1 MKKILILLGIV
12 LMMTACTGTLPGRF
26 TRLADKVEAKGKEMS
41 KEQWDKCNEK
51 FEALIQEYSD
61 NYDSF
66 DRDQKKEINKAIA
79 RYGKAALMSGVSG
92 AADAVSDILEE
103 VPGALNDV
111 LEGVGGILEG
121 LGF

>member
-1 MKKILILLGIV
+1 MKKILILLGLI
-12 LMMTACTGTLPGRF
+12 LLMTACTGTLPGRF
-26 TRLADKVEAKGKEMS
+26 TRLADKVEAKGKDMS

-51 FEALIQEYSD
+51 FEALIEEYSD

-66 DRDQKKEINKAIA
+66 DRDQKKKINKAIA
-79 RYGKAALMSGVSG
+79 RYSRAALMSGVSG